1 MPEGEKNGMPVVID
15 AHNLPSPGLNR
26 VSICQKLG
34 GPVAPL
40 APPAPPVPA
49 SLERSGAGKEVLT
62 ILRDNLMEINYA
74 TLTLL
79 RIKQ

>member
-34 GPVAPL
+34 GAPL
-40 APPAPPVPA
+40 APPALPVPA

>member
-34 GPVAPL
+34 GGPVAPL
-40 APPAPPVPA
+40 APPVPA
-49 SLERSGAGKEVLT
+49 SLERSDAGKEVLT

>member
-34 GPVAPL
+34 GG
-40 APPAPPVPA
+40 A
-49 SLERSGAGKEVLT
+49 SGTPSTPGSGIPGAE
-62 ILRDNLMEINYA
+62 
-74 TLTLL
+74 
-79 RIKQ
+79 